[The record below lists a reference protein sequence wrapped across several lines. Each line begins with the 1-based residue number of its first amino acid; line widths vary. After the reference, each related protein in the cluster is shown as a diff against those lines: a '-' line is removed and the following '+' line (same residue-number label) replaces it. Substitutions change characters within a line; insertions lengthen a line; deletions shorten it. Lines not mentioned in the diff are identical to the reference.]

1 MTLGR
6 MVMRPALALVAAA
19 TIGLATVPAVSAA
32 ELLRIG
38 NAGRESFSFTPAN
51 IGQATGIFAKH
62 GLDLLI
68 AGFGGDAKLQQAMA
82 ADAVDIGLGSGPG
95 MAFIAK

>member
-1 MTLGR
+1 
-6 MVMRPALALVAAA
+6 MRSALTVVAWAA
-19 TIGLATVPAVSAA
+19 ISLAMASATSAA

-51 IGQATGIFAKH
+51 IGQDIGIFAKH
-62 GLDLLI
+62 GLDLEI
-68 AGFGGDAKLQQAMA
+68 AGFGGDANLQQAMA

-95 MAFIAK
+95 MAFIAKGVPVKA